1 MAALAY
7 EGVGSM
13 QYWWRNPPAP
23 FNSLFDSKGAGRY
36 SAVTASMTA
45 DNFYAGHT
53 REECKAEWARRYE
66 ALKAAEQILLSAAL

>member
-1 MAALAY
+1 MAAPAY

-23 FNSLFDSKGAGRY
+23 FNPLFDPKAAGRY

-45 DNFYAGHT
+45 DNFYEGHT
-53 REECKAEWARRYE
+53 REECKAEWARRYD
-66 ALKAAEQILLSAAL
+66 ALKAVDQAYASSKT